1 MKKKITLFVVL
12 ILSFNVLGSV
22 LSVPSIALA
31 EENEIILIENEQL
44 ALTIDTHQ
52 SQQKNQ
58 WRISYQK
65 KCLMPSTVKFRTI
78 GKESLAESAVEHRSL
93 SVDSINKK
101 TLVETLKKSKSRWY
115 EASNYYSD
123 NGTFEFE
130 TDRSTDILTF
140 EFQLDQKV
148 VTEEEKKGLVE
159 NSKEESVVQ
168 TNTLSRELS
177 GPYVVQSTKEGPQLL
192 ANETEELDEK
202 PIVEES
208 IPVLKESSIE
218 ETVETSENIFLG
230 NKSKS
235 KEMIQQEWE
244 EKIRTHF
251 NHSENLQI
259 IMEEFPDYVE
269 SPRSTTVYQ
278 GNARVIDL
286 SETADEG
293 SQEQAYQFLLQ
304 HTVEVEAIQAGF
316 DVLIDGSSMTTAS
329 PLEIELLQQ
338 EKNLVIAGSK
348 ETGKLTFE
356 NLAIGVYSVLLKNV
370 DMYELPEKVFFEVQ
384 EKDEQIETQLFVDDQ
399 AVPNLELISKHAA
412 VAFRVVNELGD
423 PLNEE
428 KISLQSEEL
437 ALTAKSDENGIAH
450 FENLP
455 LGQYAVNVSE
465 SADYQGVQSVNLSLT
480 EESLQ
485 FEVPDQVA
493 ISQPLEKENDLTQE
507 DVQLVSQFKPYRF
520 EINSSENLVGQPMH
534 EKTDELVVM
543 DLKTSET
550 GLTEFGLGDYVLKN
564 LTQQSDI
571 QLSLSSRGEVK
582 TSSEQLKVD
591 SASRVISLDLI
602 AKQEPIPT
610 AEIKSL
616 NKAEIPETERGFL
629 PETGGQGMRKTIQ
642 WAILFILGGSAIG
655 GFYLWLN
662 RKEAH

>member
-1 MKKKITLFVVL
+1 ML
-12 ILSFNVLGSV
+12 LSFNILFSL
-22 LSVPSIALA
+22 LSFPSIALA
-31 EENEIILIENEQL
+31 QENEIILFENEQL
-44 ALTIDTHQ
+44 AVTIETHQ
-52 SQQKNQ
+52 SHKKNQ
-58 WRISYQK
+58 WRIGYQK

-78 GKESLAESAVEHRSL
+78 GKESLAESAVEHKSL
-93 SVDSINKK
+93 SVDSTSKK

-130 TDRSTDILTF
+130 TDPSIDIFTF

-148 VTEEEKKGLVE
+148 VTEEEKALVK
-159 NSKEESVVQ
+159 SSEEELGVQ

-177 GPYVVQSTKEGPQLL
+177 GPYVVQSTKDGPQLL

-202 PIVEES
+202 LIVEES

-218 ETVETSENIFLG
+218 TIETSENIFLG

-244 EKIRTHF
+244 KKIRTHF
-251 NHSENLQI
+251 NYSENLQI

-269 SPRSTTVYQ
+269 FPRSTTVYQ
-278 GNARVIDL
+278 SNARVIDL
-286 SETADEG
+286 SELADEE

-316 DVLIDGSSMTTAS
+316 EVLIDGSSMTTDS
-329 PLEIELLQQ
+329 TLEIELLQQ

-348 ETGKLTFE
+348 EAGKLIFE
-356 NLAIGVYSVLLKNV
+356 NLAIGVYSVLLKDA

-412 VAFRVVNELGD
+412 VAFRIVNELGD

-437 ALTAKSDENGIAH
+437 ALTAKSDESGIVH
-450 FENLP
+450 FENMP

-465 SADYQGVQSVNLSLT
+465 SADYKGNQSAKLSLT

-485 FEVPDQVA
+485 FEVPDQVTVVRA
-493 ISQPLEKENDLTQE
+493 LEKENDLTQE
-507 DVQLVSQFKPYRF
+507 EVQLVSQFKPYRF
-520 EINSSENLVGQPMH
+520 EINSSENLMGQPMY

-543 DLKTSET
+543 DLKTHET
-550 GLTEFGLGDYVLKN
+550 GMTEFGLGDYVLKN

-571 QLSLSSRGEVK
+571 QLSLSSSGEVK

-591 SASRVISLDLI
+591 LENRVITLDLI
-602 AKQEPIPT
+602 DKQEPVPLE
-610 AEIKSL
+610 EISPL
-616 NKAEIPETERGFL
+616 NEAEIPETERGFL

-655 GFYLWLN
+655 SFYLWLN